1 MDDPD
6 EGLSWLISDFK
17 TRVVDVAHAIVVS
30 ADGIPLAVSD
40 TIRPDNVS
48 KLCAITSG
56 LVGLADGAARMFD
69 GGMVAQSLVEMDR
82 GTMLVRAIGGGSHL
96 AVLANL
102 DCDMEVVVYEMRL
115 LAEAVGH
122 VLTPARR
129 RALPCIPVALVSPYV
144 GSVAGRNGDG
154 PYLDLDR
161 EAWRGLR
168 ASTPMSLTAGELEQ
182 VRGLADPIQ
191 LSEVADIYLPLSR
204 LLRLYFE
211 ASAGLRETVGA
222 FLGQRIRPAPFII
235 AVAGSVAVGKSTTAR
250 VLRTLISQWP
260 QIPRTELV
268 TTDSFLYP
276 NAVLERRGLANRK
289 GFPESYDRRALLRFV
304 QQVRAGAPEVTA
316 PVYSH
321 LAYDI
326 LPRQRQRVRRPD
338 VLILEGINVLQ
349 PAPAGA
355 LALADFFDFSVYVDA
370 RADHI
375 RQWFLARLHA
385 LRETAFTD
393 PQSPFRALAEASV
406 EQVDAFG
413 IQVWKTINE
422 VNLTENIQ
430 PTRARATL
438 VLHKGADHAVTRV
451 RLRRF

>member
-1 MDDPD
+1 
-6 EGLSWLISDFK
+6 
-17 TRVVDVAHAIVVS
+17 
-30 ADGIPLAVSD
+30 
-40 TIRPDNVS
+40 
-48 KLCAITSG
+48 
-56 LVGLADGAARMFD
+56 
-69 GGMVAQSLVEMDR
+69 
-82 GTMLVRAIGGGSHL
+82 
-96 AVLANL
+96 
-102 DCDMEVVVYEMRL
+102 
-115 LAEAVGH
+115 
-122 VLTPARR
+122 
-129 RALPCIPVALVSPYV
+129 
-144 GSVAGRNGDG
+144 
-154 PYLDLDR
+154 
-161 EAWRGLR
+161 
-168 ASTPMSLTAGELEQ
+168 MSLTARELEQ
-182 VRGLADPIQ
+182 VRGLTDPIQ
-191 LSEVADIYLPLSR
+191 LSEVEEIYLPLSR

-222 FLGQRIRPAPFII
+222 FLGQRIRPAPFVI

-260 QIPRTELV
+260 QRPRTELV

-276 NAVLERRGLANRK
+276 NAVLEQRGLANRK

-326 LPRQRQRVRRPD
+326 LPGQRQCVRRPG

-393 PQSPFRALAEASV
+393 PQSPFRALAQASA

-413 IQVWKTINE
+413 TQIWETINE

-438 VLHKGADHAVTRV
+438 VLHKGPDHAVTRV